1 MFVSLKGDSKM
12 LTRSARPLGRSI
24 NECLCV
30 LLLGLSAVSCTSS
43 GQAKIETKRSIRA
56 QTENLRLVT
65 VTDHFQAPGT
75 IRAKTQTVL
84 SSKLPGQIV
93 SVRVREGDRVRQGD
107 LIVEL
112 EGRDI
117 TAQSH
122 RAQAA
127 QGEASHAMEE
137 VEAAIRAADAAAHA
151 AEVNRDLAL
160 RTRQRYEVLR
170 ERHSIS
176 PQEFDEVDAR
186 YNAASSDVDRARAS
200 LNSALARRSQVAAR
214 IQGADAEVESAQV
227 ALGYLK
233 ITSPINGV
241 ITARQAEPGMLATP
255 GMPLLA
261 IDDDQSYQLHS
272 IVEESHA
279 GSIRIGEQVPVQFDN
294 LAATVDSRVSGI
306 VPASDPATRTY
317 VVKLDLALAPASRSV
332 VHSGFFGRALFPA
345 GDRQALLVPASA
357 LVHRGQLTGVYVVEN
372 NAALL
377 RLVKI
382 GKRYEQGIEI
392 LSGINEGVRIL
403 TAPPSEM
410 SDGVMIVEQSPEGT
424 AP

>member
-1 MFVSLKGDSKM
+1 
-12 LTRSARPLGRSI
+12 
-24 NECLCV
+24 
-30 LLLGLSAVSCTSS
+30 
-43 GQAKIETKRSIRA
+43 
-56 QTENLRLVT
+56 
-65 VTDHFQAPGT
+65 
-75 IRAKTQTVL
+75 
-84 SSKLPGQIV
+84 
-93 SVRVREGDRVRQGD
+93 
-107 LIVEL
+107 
-112 EGRDI
+112 
-117 TAQSH
+117 
-122 RAQAA
+122 
-127 QGEASHAMEE
+127 
-137 VEAAIRAADAAAHA
+137 
-151 AEVNRDLAL
+151 
-160 RTRQRYEVLR
+160 
-170 ERHSIS
+170 
-176 PQEFDEVDAR
+176 
-186 YNAASSDVDRARAS
+186 
-200 LNSALARRSQVAAR
+200 
-214 IQGADAEVESAQV
+214 
-227 ALGYLK
+227 
-233 ITSPINGV
+233 
-241 ITARQAEPGMLATP
+241 MLATP

-410 SDGVMIVEQSPEGT
+410 SDGVMIVEQNPEGT